1 MPHSIDQALSYFA
14 DAVADRVRSR
24 TPITVTTHI
33 DCDGLSSG
41 GILARMLS
49 RAGAAF
55 AVSAVKEFNAGVAD
69 SLKSG
74 NGGFHIIADLGGGMA
89 GELDAR
95 LGEDWV
101 VLDHHQISGD
111 ELDNERV
118 VNAWRFGMDGGR
130 EVCAGGMSYLAAESV
145 DPRNADLSAVALVAA
160 LGDRQDSGERRSMT
174 GRNAAIQETAVSRGL
189 VEVSMDL
196 LLVGRQTRPLPDALA
211 LTSQPFIEGLTW
223 NRGACTSLLMRAG
236 IQLKDGGRWRVAA
249 ELSEEEKR
257 MLVEAIA
264 GYVAG
269 KPGTGQPEGAAKGGG
284 GGDAAS
290 TAADRIVGYT
300 YTLSAEDERGFLRD
314 GREFSTMLNSC
325 GRMGRAGIGIGI
337 CMGDRGRAL
346 REGEASLA
354 EYRRRIRAH
363 MDRIAGERWRSQKG
377 AHCLIVNASGVVP
390 EAMSGTIASLLAGSP
405 RSSGR
410 IVVLATDG
418 DTEGTVK
425 VSARA
430 PPGGPGRA
438 NLGRIMADAGAALGG
453 VGGGH
458 AGAAGARVARD
469 KLDGFLDRLEDDVA
483 RLHGD
488 HSDP

>member
-55 AVSAVKEFNAGVAD
+55 TVSAVKEFNAGVAE

-89 GELDAR
+89 GELDER

-101 VLDHHQISGD
+101 ILDHHQISGD

-118 VNAWRFGMDGGR
+118 VNAWRFGIDGGK

-160 LGDRQDSGERRSMT
+160 LGDRQDSGERRAMT
-174 GRNAAIQETAVSRGL
+174 GRNAAIQETAVSRDL

-211 LTSQPFIEGLTW
+211 LTSQPFIDGLTW
-223 NRGACTSLLMRAG
+223 NRGACTSLLMKAG

-269 KPGTGQPEGAAKGGG
+269 KPGGGAAEGEVGGG
-284 GGDAAS
+284 AEAS
-290 TAADRIVGYT
+290 SAADRIVGYT
-300 YTLSAEDERGFLRD
+300 YTLSAE
-314 GREFSTMLNSC
+314 
-325 GRMGRAGIGIGI
+325 GRA
-337 CMGDRGRAL
+337 RLSEGRARVL
-346 REGEASLA
+346 HHAQLVRADGKGPALASAYAWATGAGRCARE
-354 EYRRRIRAH
+354 RRPWPST
-363 MDRIAGERWRSQKG
+363 AGAYGRTWTGSP
-377 AHCLIVNASGVVP
+377 ASG
-390 EAMSGTIASLLAGSP
+390 
-405 RSSGR
+405 
-410 IVVLATDG
+410 
-418 DTEGTVK
+418 
-425 VSARA
+425 
-430 PPGGPGRA
+430 
-438 NLGRIMADAGAALGG
+438 
-453 VGGGH
+453 
-458 AGAAGARVARD
+458 GARKRETTA
-469 KLDGFLDRLEDDVA
+469 
-483 RLHGD
+483 
-488 HSDP
+488 